1 MRAQARKLAQ
11 KELVVQKRKEAV
23 AHAMRR
29 KQMKEVEEQ
38 EAQQVCLNTRGVW
51 QIHYLRGPRGDAFN
65 FERGGCDRRSWHGH
79 LTSPG
84 PVGGA
89 GRDDGDGGA

>member
-1 MRAQARKLAQ
+1 LRAQARKLAQ

-51 QIHYLRGPRGDAFN
+51 QIHYPRGPRGNAFN
-65 FERGGCDRRSWHGH
+65 FERGFATAG
-79 LTSPG
+79 PG
-84 PVGGA
+84 TGA
-89 GRDDGDGGA
+89 